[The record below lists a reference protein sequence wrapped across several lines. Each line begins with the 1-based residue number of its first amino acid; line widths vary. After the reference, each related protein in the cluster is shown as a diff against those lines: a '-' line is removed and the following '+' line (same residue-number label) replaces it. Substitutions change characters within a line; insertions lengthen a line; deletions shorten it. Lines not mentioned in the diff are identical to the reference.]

1 MTIQDEQV
9 ILLTKNLDKEK
20 DYRESLAI
28 VYGILM
34 DQWENIPE
42 EEREAVDK
50 KLKALGL

>member
-9 ILLTKNLDKEK
+9 ILLTKNLEEK

-42 EEREAVDK
+42 EEREAIDK
-50 KLKALGL
+50 KLQAIDL